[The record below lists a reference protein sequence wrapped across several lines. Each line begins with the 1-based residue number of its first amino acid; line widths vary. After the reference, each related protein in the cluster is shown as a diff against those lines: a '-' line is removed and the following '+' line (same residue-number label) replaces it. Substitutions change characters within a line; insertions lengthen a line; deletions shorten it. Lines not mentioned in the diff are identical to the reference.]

1 MTTCSPVSHAL
12 TAGGLRSGDQAPEA
26 VPGSEPIRF
35 LDLQSMNAEVWP
47 EISERW
53 QTLFTSGEFIGGRAV
68 EEFERSWA
76 AYCGVRHA
84 VGVGNGTDA
93 LVLSLRALGLKHD
106 DEVIVP
112 ANTFVATAE
121 AVVLAGAS
129 PRFADVCPDTLLLTP
144 ESVRAALTP
153 RSRVLVV
160 VQLYGQVADMDALA
174 EVADEA
180 GLFIVEDAAQAHGA
194 RWRDGRAGSFGLAGC
209 FSFYPGKNLGAAG
222 DAGAVVT
229 DDDALADRLRVLRD
243 HGRTGS
249 HHAHIEVGT
258 NSRLDALQ
266 AVVLSAKLRRL
277 DAWNAS
283 RRQLMARYRENLDG
297 SAARLLSVAA
307 PVTPAHHLG
316 VVRVPRRAD
325 VRAGLAERGIA
336 TGIHYP
342 TPCHLSPAFTD
353 YFDRPLPVAEAAAE
367 EILSLPLSPH
377 LSTADVDRVSEALL
391 DLLHG
396 LESKR

>member
-1 MTTCSPVSHAL
+1 MTVCSAVSPTEA
-12 TAGGLRSGDQAPEA
+12 AGGRRSVGQRPEA
-26 VPGSEPIRF
+26 IAGSEPVGF

-47 EISERW
+47 EVSEQW

-76 AYCGVRHA
+76 RYCGVRHA

-93 LVLSLRALGLKHD
+93 LILTLRALGLTRD

-121 AVVLAGAS
+121 AVVLAGAT
-129 PRFADVCPDTLLLTP
+129 PHFADVCPDTLLLTP
-144 ESVRAALTP
+144 EGVRAALTA

-174 EVADEA
+174 AVAAEA
-180 GLFIVEDAAQAHGA
+180 GLLIVEDAAQAHGA
-194 RWRDGRAGSFGLAGC
+194 RWRDRCAGSFGVAGC

-249 HHAHIEVGT
+249 HHAHVEVGT
-258 NSRLDALQ
+258 NSRLDAIQ
-266 AVVLSAKLRRL
+266 AVVLAAKLRRL
-277 DAWNAS
+277 DDWNAS

-297 SAARLLSVAA
+297 SAARLLSVAS
-307 PVTPAHHLG
+307 PVTAAHHLA
-316 VVRVPRRAD
+316 VVRVPHRTE

-342 TPCHLSPAFTD
+342 TPCHLSPAFTN
-353 YFDRPLPVAEAAAE
+353 YFDCPLPVAEAAAE

-377 LSTADVDRVSEALL
+377 LSFADVDRVSEALL

-396 LESKR
+396 LHTNR